1 MLSELISSKESAER
15 SNRLKDAFIA
25 NISHEIRTPLNGI
38 LGMTNIIREMLSPHI
53 AKDDEIFFEGIEISS
68 KRIIRT
74 IDMIIN
80 YSRVLVGE
88 FKTEQKN
95 NNLDQICRNLI
106 KELGYLA
113 SAKSLEFKYMRTNMV
128 WQIFLVM
135 STP

>member
-113 SAKSLEFKYMRTNMV
+113 SAKSL
-128 WQIFLVM
+128 
-135 STP
+135 